1 MDLREREWMHDLRNA
16 ANAVGISVTLGR
28 RLVADGDHVRALAAL
43 DRAEVAL
50 VRIRDLLRGSAQGTA
65 DDTSSG

>member
-43 DRAEVAL
+43 DRAEIAL
-50 VRIRDLLRGSAQGTA
+50 VRIRDLLRGSAQGTV
-65 DDTSSG
+65 DDTSSK

>member
-1 MDLREREWMHDLRNA
+1 MDAREREWMHDLRNA

-28 RLVADGDHVRALAAL
+28 RLVADGDHVRALEAL

-50 VRIRDLLRGSAQGTA
+50 SRIRDLLRGSAHGSA
-65 DDTSSG
+65 EPPRES